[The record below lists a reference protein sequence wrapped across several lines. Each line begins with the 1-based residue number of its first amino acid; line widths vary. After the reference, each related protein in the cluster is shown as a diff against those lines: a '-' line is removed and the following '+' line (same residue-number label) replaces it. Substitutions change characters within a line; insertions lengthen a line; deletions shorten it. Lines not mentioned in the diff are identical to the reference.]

1 MSNVSVK
8 TNPVVFFLSEDGAEI
23 KRQVCQRRITQAL
36 VDVYIANMISYDNH
50 WQSLQFLQAH
60 DLSRKCVKKK
70 WIGTKCLLKRFVRWL
85 RRLKAKQL
93 KENTW
98 KTDITLAKRGLFLQ
112 KSELKCCWNGLL
124 VAGFPKK
131 KMRKFNIFNVS
142 FLCSARSSLSHRRF
156 GLAW

>member
-8 TNPVVFFLSEDGAEI
+8 TNPVAFFLSEDGAEI

-50 WQSLQFLQAH
+50 WQSLRFLQAH
-60 DLSRKCVKKK
+60 DLSRKCLGKKK
-70 WIGTKCLLKRFVRWL
+70 KMNRKCLLKRFVRWP

-98 KTDITLAKRGLFLQ
+98 RIDITPAKRGSLMQ
-112 KSELKCCWNGLL
+112 KSELKYWWGGLRL
-124 VAGFPKK
+124 AGFPKK
-131 KMRKFNIFNVS
+131 
-142 FLCSARSSLSHRRF
+142 
-156 GLAW
+156 LAQVFIIL